1 MLVSSSI
8 YIVAKKQQSCREKS
22 TSTFHAEKNLPKSTL
37 VQHGKNMLSSLF
49 SVAEDDSSSQSQ
61 QEDELLLS
69 RSQSFLAQNLEAA
82 IKVME
87 TDRVTPMKENKD
99 KHLAKEFDLFD
110 ATCQRTT
117 NIDLLLDALKST
129 PPTSVE
135 SERSFSAAGL
145 FVTKLR
151 TRLSDHSVDRL
162 CLLKSH
168 YHSQQI

>member
-1 MLVSSSI
+1 MFSTVLHTRLKQFRTRSRVLNTSDTETMLQLACHGVRGPR
-8 YIVAKKQQSCREKS
+8 QS
-22 TSTFHAEKNLPKSTL
+22 
-37 VQHGKNMLSSLF
+37 
-49 SVAEDDSSSQSQ
+49 
-61 QEDELLLS
+61 
-69 RSQSFLAQNLEAA
+69 EAV

-110 ATCQRTT
+110 ATGQRTT
-117 NIDLLLDALKST
+117 NIDLLLEALKSI

-135 SERSFSAAGL
+135 SKRSFSAAGL

-151 TRLSDHSVDRL
+151 TRLSYRSVDPL

-168 YHSQQI
+168 YRSQQI